1 MSTPLSKHL
10 IPYRL
15 DPNWDMDPERLAELL
30 SQMVFQPCGN
40 QEPMRQGWENVLPAE
55 SGGAGLVHAVAGR
68 WLVALGCDKRI
79 LPGRVVKQAALKRA
93 AELEAQQGFKPG
105 RKQMKEIAEAVTQEL
120 LPTAF
125 INHSRVLAWF
135 DVSAGW
141 LMVLASSRTAAEP
154 VLEHLYKCL
163 EGLPIKLLNTEFSP
177 CKAMTDWLAAHEAPN
192 GFSIDDS
199 CELRAVTDET
209 SVVRYRHHSLE
220 GEEIRDHI
228 AQGKQV
234 YSLGL
239 SYADR
244 VSFTLTERLEIKGL
258 ELLDITKT
266 ESKSA
271 TAQDAQE
278 QFDVDFTLL
287 ALEATAMLEQLLGA
301 LGGETKD
308 EESAQSDGAGEPSRL
323 AA

>member
-10 IPYRL
+10 IPFRL
-15 DPNWDMDPERLAELL
+15 NTRWDMNPECLAEHL
-30 SQMVFQPCGN
+30 SQLAFQPCGS

-55 SGGAGLVHAVAGR
+55 SGGTGLVHAVAGR
-68 WLVALGCDKRI
+68 WLVALSCDKRM
-79 LPGRVVKQAALKRA
+79 LPARVVKQAAQKRA

-154 VLEHLYKCL
+154 VLEHLYKCVD
-163 EGLPIKLLNTEFSP
+163 GLPIKLLNTEMSP

-192 GFSIDDS
+192 GFTIDDS
-199 CELRAVTDET
+199 CELRAVSDET

-239 SYADR
+239 TYADR

-266 ESKSA
+266 QDVSN
-271 TAQDAQE
+271 TPQDAQE
-278 QFDVDFTLL
+278 QFDVDFTLF
-287 ALEATAMLEQLLGA
+287 ALEATAMLEQLLSA
-301 LGGETKD
+301 LGGESMD
-308 EESAQSDGAGEPSRL
+308 EETTQNDGAGESPRL

>member
-10 IPYRL
+10 IPFRL
-15 DPNWDMDPERLAELL
+15 DTSWDMDPERLAKQL
-30 SQMVFQPCGN
+30 SQLAFQPCGS
-40 QEPMRQGWENVLPAE
+40 QEPIRQGWENVLPAE
-55 SGGAGLVHAVAGR
+55 SGGTGLVHAVAGR
-68 WLVALGCDKRI
+68 WLVALGCDKRM
-79 LPGRVVKQAALKRA
+79 LPSRVVKQAAQKRA

-105 RKQMKEIAEAVTQEL
+105 RKQMKEIAEAVTKEL

-141 LMVLASSRTAAEP
+141 LMVLASSRSAAEP

-163 EGLPIKLLNTEFSP
+163 EGLPIKLLNTELSP
-177 CKAMTDWLAAHEAPN
+177 CRAMTDWLAAHEAPN
-192 GFSIDDS
+192 GFSVDDS

-234 YSLGL
+234 YSLGIT
-239 SYADR
+239 YADR

-258 ELLDITKT
+258 ELLDTLTT
-266 ESKSA
+266 ENESS
-271 TAQDAQE
+271 TPQDAQE
-278 QFDVDFTLL
+278 RFDADFTLF
-287 ALEATAMLEQLLGA
+287 ALEAISMLEQLLAA
-301 LGGETKD
+301 LGGESKEAD
-308 EESAQSDGAGEPSRL
+308 SADGAGESHRL